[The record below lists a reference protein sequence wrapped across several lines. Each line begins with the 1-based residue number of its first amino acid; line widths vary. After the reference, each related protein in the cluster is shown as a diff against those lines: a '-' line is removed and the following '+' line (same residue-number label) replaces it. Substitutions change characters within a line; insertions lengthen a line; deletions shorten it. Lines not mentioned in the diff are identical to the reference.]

1 VCNRLSLIRIELAM
15 SDDFARRHFDGRNSL
30 PGGARPGA
38 FASASQRASF
48 PPPNEGAAFPPPA
61 LDRQNPRWPPN
72 SGASAL
78 PPPPRPS
85 AAAASLPPAA
95 SYELAMMQAQR
106 EAMDAEQLR
115 LQRMSQALD
124 FGARRRMS
132 DVSNLSGT
140 PNEAPP
146 PFGVAGQHAAS
157 LYSDMAASE
166 ERLRKRRRLN
176 SSSTTMIMLNKTGNS
191 FPMPP
196 LKGNKGRDIGIKS
209 MDTFQK
215 IWEEYDARAKVLFPD
230 EVEKQKLYVKW
241 RFAPVVGGRRIVV
254 SAMSKSDDE

>member
-1 VCNRLSLIRIELAM
+1 M
-15 SDDFARRHFDGRNSL
+15 SDDFARRRFDGRNSL

-48 PPPNEGAAFPPPA
+48 PPPNEGAAIPPPV

-124 FGARRRMS
+124 YGARRRSSMS

-146 PFGVAGQHAAS
+146 S
-157 LYSDMAASE
+157 LNNNMAASE

-196 LKGNKGRDIGIKS
+196 LKGNKGRYIGIKS

-230 EVEKQKLYVKW
+230 EVGKKKVYTKW

-254 SAMSKSDDE
+254 SATSKSDDE